1 MNVTC
6 KEYENFSAEERDC
19 LLELVR
25 LYELESDKPQVTW
38 EAVIKSFN
46 ETTGKIIN
54 FPPILFWFLISI
66 DFAFFRVKL
75 FR

>member
-25 LYELESDKPQVTW
+25 LYELESENPQVTW
-38 EAVIKSFN
+38 EAVTNSFN
-46 ETTGKIIN
+46 ETTGKN
-54 FPPILFWFLISI
+54 
-66 DFAFFRVKL
+66 
-75 FR
+75 